1 MGTVIRAE
9 ISTNNR
15 YWVEKHRY
23 YELKHFCFQY
33 PEWKKRYRAIDG
45 LGARACYGSELVT
58 GGTMADPTSTYAE
71 ARLYYRERMELV
83 EAVAREAAGDLA
95 SYLLRGVTEQ
105 ITFEKL
111 NARERIPCSR
121 DAWYAMYRRFFWL
134 LDRAR
139 K

>member
-9 ISTNNR
+9 ISANNR

-23 YELKHFCFQY
+23 YELKHFVFNIRNG
-33 PEWKKRYRAIDG
+33 KKRYRAIDG

-95 SYLLRGVTEQ
+95 SYLSGCDGADHL
-105 ITFEKL
+105 
-111 NARERIPCSR
+111 
-121 DAWYAMYRRFFWL
+121 
-134 LDRAR
+134 
-139 K
+139 